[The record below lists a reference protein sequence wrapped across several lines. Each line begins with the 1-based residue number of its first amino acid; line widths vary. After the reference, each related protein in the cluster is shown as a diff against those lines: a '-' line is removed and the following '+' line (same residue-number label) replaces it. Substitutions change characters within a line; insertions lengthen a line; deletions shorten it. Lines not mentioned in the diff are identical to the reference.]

1 MTEIIT
7 FGNFKGGVGKTTNA
21 TQAAYELS
29 KRGKKT
35 LLLDLDPQANATNIM
50 LKTKVNLTDEIFQ
63 FDSSLMSAIQSKDLT
78 KALVNITKNLD
89 LIGSSADFSL
99 FPRVME
105 RQFSKYIDRVTH
117 LNKLLKPIAQKY
129 DYVIIDVPPTIS
141 LITDAALY
149 ASDWCVIVMQTQQ
162 QALDGASAFIQYMQ
176 KEVID
181 TYHAPRL
188 DLVGILPVLIQPG
201 APVDLKPKHE
211 VSIDEI
217 ENKESNQTFNVNIKI
232 DNTVRN
238 SLIAI
243 SNLGIAP
250 NQKEA
255 VAYLVQQFR
264 DNLDPDNQR
273 LFDLQV
279 DVLNKKD
286 AKLHEK

>member
-78 KALVNITKNLD
+78 KALVNITENLD

-105 RQFSKYIDRVTH
+105 RQFPKYIDRVTY
-117 LNKLLKPIAQKY
+117 LNELLKPIAQKY

-201 APVDLKPKHE
+201 APVDNLTLQNAVEEFGQANILPT
-211 VSIDEI
+211 SIH
-217 ENKESNQTFNVNIKI
+217 QM
-232 DNTVRN
+232 
-238 SLIAI
+238 
-243 SNLGIAP
+243 
-250 NQKEA
+250 
-255 VAYLVQQFR
+255 
-264 DNLDPDNQR
+264 QR
-273 LFDLQV
+273 LKRYGVTGITNDSRYDKKVFEVYKQV
-279 DVLNKKD
+279 VNNILSRIEAN
-286 AKLHEK
+286 E

>member
-181 TYHAPRL
+181 T
-188 DLVGILPVLIQPG
+188 
-201 APVDLKPKHE
+201 
-211 VSIDEI
+211 
-217 ENKESNQTFNVNIKI
+217 
-232 DNTVRN
+232 
-238 SLIAI
+238 
-243 SNLGIAP
+243 
-250 NQKEA
+250 
-255 VAYLVQQFR
+255 
-264 DNLDPDNQR
+264 
-273 LFDLQV
+273 
-279 DVLNKKD
+279 
-286 AKLHEK
+286 

>member
-78 KALVNITKNLD
+78 KALVNITENLD

-105 RQFSKYIDRVTH
+105 KQFSKYIDRVKY
-117 LNKLLKPIAQKY
+117 LNELLSPITKNY
-129 DYVIIDVPPTIS
+129 DYVIIDFPPTIS

-176 KEVID
+176 QEVID
-181 TYHAPRL
+181 TYKAPSL

-201 APVDLKPKHE
+201 APVDNLTLQNAEEEFGQDNILPT
-211 VSIDEI
+211 SIH
-217 ENKESNQTFNVNIKI
+217 QM
-232 DNTVRN
+232 
-238 SLIAI
+238 
-243 SNLGIAP
+243 
-250 NQKEA
+250 
-255 VAYLVQQFR
+255 
-264 DNLDPDNQR
+264 QR
-273 LFDLQV
+273 LKRYGVTGITNDSRYDEKVFEVYKQV
-279 DVLNKKD
+279 VNDILNRIK
-286 AKLHEK
+286 ANE